1 MIGDGVQVGA
11 KAVEVNPGCAPE
23 SRHRRRRADEPIA
36 PQGGKLPNRNPVARH
51 DEGLAAVKLPHDLSA
66 VVAQFTLSD
75 LSSHKPNV
83 ARRAT
88 QAFILPQGTGML
100 TAIPRVGENPQLNC
114 CFLVELRG
122 FEPLTPTLPVW
133 CATNCAIA
141 PGAELKLHHRPSALK
156 TIRAPPRPPSF

>member
-23 SRHRRRRADEPIA
+23 SRHRRRRTDEPIA

-75 LSSHKPNV
+75 LSSHKPKV

-88 QAFILPQGTGML
+88 QAFILPQGTECRRRS
-100 TAIPRVGENPQLNC
+100 RVSE
-114 CFLVELRG
+114 
-122 FEPLTPTLPVW
+122 
-133 CATNCAIA
+133 
-141 PGAELKLHHRPSALK
+141 K
-156 TIRAPPRPPSF
+156 IRS

>member
-66 VVAQFTLSD
+66 VVAQFTLGD
-75 LSSHKPNV
+75 LSSHKPKV

-88 QAFILPQGTGML
+88 QAFIF
-100 TAIPRVGENPQLNC
+100 PRAREC
-114 CFLVELRG
+114 
-122 FEPLTPTLPVW
+122 
-133 CATNCAIA
+133 
-141 PGAELKLHHRPSALK
+141 
-156 TIRAPPRPPSF
+156 